1 MINNKG
7 SRWWESYF
15 IRYALGTVA
24 GIICVYFLLDTMGAE
39 TKAKWLMM
47 PNITQA
53 QIDTLVSSCSLSG
66 NASACALQAQLYQD
80 LYGFNL
86 AQLALLAIYGLA
98 FNYFASAPT
107 LIWHAVR
114 NLFSHTLIAPCLFY
128 LFIMSIIVSIFLSV
142 NSIPVF
148 SYIVIFSVIIYIA
161 IQVKYL
167 GKIYNNKNGEL
178 IEFYRRLHKARKSNC
193 IDVDSYRHLREHGN
207 AFMIVPHN
215 LTLLAVIIALHDIK
229 NDWSLTWL
237 ALLWILPAA
246 LVYFLGHKIEAEM
259 IHCYGDRQRSS
270 CDSISKKDMP
280 L

>member
-1 MINNKG
+1 MSVSNNKG

-24 GIICVYFLLDTMGAE
+24 GIICVYFLLDTMGTEA
-39 TKAKWLMM
+39 KAKWLMI
-47 PNITQA
+47 PNITEA
-53 QIDTLVSSCSLSG
+53 QINTLASSCSLSG

-114 NLFSHTLIAPCLFY
+114 ERFSHTLIEPYLFY
-128 LFIMSIIVSIFLSV
+128 LLIMSIIISIFLSV
-142 NSIPVF
+142 NSIPIF
-148 SYIVIFSVIIYIA
+148 SYLVVFSVIIYIL
-161 IQVKYL
+161 IQTLYL
-167 GKIYNNKNGEL
+167 RKIYNNNSGNGEL
-178 IEFYRRLHKARKSNC
+178 INFYRKLHKARQSNC

-215 LTLLAVIIALHDIK
+215 LALLAVIMALHDIK
-229 NDWSLTWL
+229 GNWSLMWL

-246 LVYFLGHKIEAEM
+246 LVYFLGHKIEDEM
-259 IHCYGDRQRSS
+259 IEKYGSLPQQRQV
-270 CDSISKKDMP
+270 K
-280 L
+280 